1 MVGLLRSHCNR
12 EATTARLSA
21 LIMSA
26 RSQRVKRSASQPLHV
41 ARRPKKLPDA
51 DADAVV
57 TEYLAGKTM
66 NDIARERNLHRTTIA
81 AALERAGVA
90 QRPKGMNAE
99 QVDHAV
105 KLYTAGLS
113 LATVGSRL
121 GFTAR
126 TIRAELLRHGVKMRP
141 RPGWSA
147 VE

>member
-12 EATTARLSA
+12 ADTAARLTA
-21 LIMSA
+21 LIVSA
-26 RSQRVKRSASQPLHV
+26 RSQSVKRAASRPLQA

-51 DADAVV
+51 DVEAVV
-57 TEYLAGKTM
+57 AEYLAGRTM
-66 NDIARERNLHRTTIA
+66 NDIARERNIHRTTIA

-99 QVDHAV
+99 QVDQAV
-105 KLYTAGLS
+105 EFYVSGLS

-126 TIRAELLRHGVKMRP
+126 TIRAELLKRDVKMRP
-141 RPGWSA
+141 RPGW
-147 VE
+147 